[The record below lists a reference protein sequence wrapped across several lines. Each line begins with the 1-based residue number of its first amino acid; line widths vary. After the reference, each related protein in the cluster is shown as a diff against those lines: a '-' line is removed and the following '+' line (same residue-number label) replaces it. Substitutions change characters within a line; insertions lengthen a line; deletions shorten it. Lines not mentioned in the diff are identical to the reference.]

1 MYKRQVYEG
10 WLADGHSKLWLAE
23 AEPGRAPVGY
33 CVLTEPDLPEAD
45 PGAEDIEIR
54 RIYLLSR
61 FQGGGLGRRLMQ
73 AALDAAR
80 AAGTRRVVLG
90 AYNENPVVGFYQRFG
105 FAVVGERLFQ
115 VGPRT
120 YEDVVLALTL

>member
-1 MYKRQVYEG
+1 
-10 WLADGHSKLWLAE
+10 
-23 AEPGRAPVGY
+23 VGY

-45 PGAEDIEIR
+45 PDPDDIEIR

-61 FQGGGLGRRLMQ
+61 FHGGGLGRRLME

-80 AAGTRRVVLG
+80 GAGKRRVVLG

-105 FAVVGERLFQ
+105 FEVVGQRLFQ
-115 VGPRT
+115 VGQHR
-120 YEDVVLALTL
+120 YEDVVLALDL